1 MRHSGQHDRYDAGQH
16 LDCDVTGS
24 HGQHVY
30 DHGRQP
36 MIADDFNDIAVR
48 LKQIEQKTIES
59 QWCERF
65 RDEAELSKIVVP
77 RRWKLPWDA
86 SNVEFVQ

>member
-1 MRHSGQHDRYDAGQH
+1 MN
-16 LDCDVTGS
+16 
-24 HGQHVY
+24 
-30 DHGRQP
+30 

-59 QWCERF
+59 QWGERF
-65 RDEAELSKIVVP
+65 RDEAELSKIV
-77 RRWKLPWDA
+77 RRKWKLPWDA

>member
-1 MRHSGQHDRYDAGQH
+1 
-16 LDCDVTGS
+16 
-24 HGQHVY
+24 
-30 DHGRQP
+30 

-48 LKQIEQKTIES
+48 LKQIEQNTIES

-65 RDEAELSKIVVP
+65 RDEQMIVQ
-77 RRWKLPWDA
+77 RQLEA